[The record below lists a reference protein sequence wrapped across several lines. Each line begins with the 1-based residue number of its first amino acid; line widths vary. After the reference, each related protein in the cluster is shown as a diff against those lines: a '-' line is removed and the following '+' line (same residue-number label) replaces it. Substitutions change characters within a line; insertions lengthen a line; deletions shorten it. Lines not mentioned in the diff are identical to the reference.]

1 MGADYEQQMETAMS
15 VIDTL
20 KAERES
26 LEKVDTENP
35 FITAFKKYEN
45 IDKLTR
51 KILIELVEYIKV
63 HEGGDISIKF
73 KFADDCTGLW
83 SMWKSTANLIPC
95 KRDNFLLFISVCRF
109 S

>member
-73 KFADDCTGLW
+73 KFADELHRIMEYVEINRELDTLQAG
-83 SMWKSTANLIPC
+83 
-95 KRDNFLLFISVCRF
+95 
-109 S
+109 